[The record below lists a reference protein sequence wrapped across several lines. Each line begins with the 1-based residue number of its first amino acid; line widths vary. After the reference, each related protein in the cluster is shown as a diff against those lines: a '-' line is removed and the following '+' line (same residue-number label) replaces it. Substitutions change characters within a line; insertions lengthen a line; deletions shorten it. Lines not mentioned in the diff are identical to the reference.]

1 MKGGRGRERMGREKE
16 RERDIDV
23 RENLGMCP
31 GWGLNPQPLTRDQTC
46 DLLVYGMTLQP
57 TEQPVQG
64 DSSLSLVSLFSSMQF
79 LCIKA
84 SL

>member
-1 MKGGRGRERMGREKE
+1 MKGGRGRERMGREKK

-46 DLLVYGMTLQP
+46 DL
-57 TEQPVQG
+57 EE
-64 DSSLSLVSLFSSMQF
+64 
-79 LCIKA
+79 K
-84 SL
+84 